1 MFGVV
6 QHALAVHSHYVYSLV
21 PSVLH
26 IAMVIVV
33 RLSCLV
39 HKKILQNKID
49 PLHNYLYKVPNAL
62 YVLLRGYSF
71 VIIQH
76 RIYCFI
82 CSLHL
87 PVTLR
92 LM

>member
-1 MFGVV
+1 MCVV
-6 QHALAVHSHYVYSLV
+6 VALAVHSHYVYSLV

-49 PLHNYLYKVPNAL
+49 PLHKYLYKVPNAL
-62 YVLLRGYSF
+62 YVLLRGYSI
-71 VIIQH
+71 VIVQH
-76 RIYCFI
+76 RNYCFI
-82 CSLHL
+82 SSLHL
-87 PVTLR
+87 PVTPR